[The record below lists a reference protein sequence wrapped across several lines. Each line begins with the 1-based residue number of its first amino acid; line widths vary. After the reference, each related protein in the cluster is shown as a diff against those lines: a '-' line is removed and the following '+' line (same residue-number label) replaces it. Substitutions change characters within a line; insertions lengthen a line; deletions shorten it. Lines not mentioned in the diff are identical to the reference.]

1 MVRVNHHLALA
12 DLVLGDFQTSR
23 SRVAWAPTKRRWL
36 AGSPTFI
43 GPASGQ
49 LIRMQAAVALLRLC
63 SDPLRTQPSLLLCG
77 AEWTSPRV
85 PDGGGRLDSVA
96 STFAEGLR
104 RLRELCAQPP
114 SDDAGARAAHTARTE
129 LLKVLEAAPVPW
141 RRLSQAEGGAERRM
155 IHASTAAPFPGVT
168 ETGVQ

>member
-1 MVRVNHHLALA
+1 MAKGG
-12 DLVLGDFQTSR
+12 VLQWCDAPAGSHRWR
-23 SRVAWAPTKRRWL
+23 SRPPQRHPDTWPGTK
-36 AGSPTFI
+36 
-43 GPASGQ
+43 
-49 LIRMQAAVALLRLC
+49 
-63 SDPLRTQPSLLLCG
+63 PSLLLRS

-85 PDGGGRLDSVA
+85 PNGGRLDSVA

-114 SDDAGARAAHTARTE
+114 SGGASMGARAAHTARTE

>member
-1 MVRVNHHLALA
+1 MGTNDKRW
-12 DLVLGDFQTSR
+12 
-23 SRVAWAPTKRRWL
+23 VA
-36 AGSPTFI
+36 GFPTFI
-43 GPASGQ
+43 GPPSGQ

-63 SDPLRTQPSLLLCG
+63 SDPLRTKPSLLLCG

>member
-1 MVRVNHHLALA
+1 MGTNDKRW
-12 DLVLGDFQTSR
+12 
-23 SRVAWAPTKRRWL
+23 VA
-36 AGSPTFI
+36 GFPTFV
-43 GPASGQ
+43 GPPSGQ

-63 SDPLRTQPSLLLCG
+63 SDPLRTKPSLLLCS
-77 AEWTSPRV
+77 AELTSPRV
-85 PDGGGRLDSVA
+85 PNGGGRLDSVA

-104 RLRELCAQPP
+104 RLRELCAPPP
-114 SDDAGARAAHTARTE
+114 SGGASMGARAAHTARTE

-141 RRLSQAEGGAERRM
+141 RRLSQAEVGAERRM

>member
-1 MVRVNHHLALA
+1 MGTNDKRW
-12 DLVLGDFQTSR
+12 
-23 SRVAWAPTKRRWL
+23 VA
-36 AGSPTFI
+36 GFPTFV

-141 RRLSQAEGGAERRM
+141 RRLSQAEGCAERRM

>member
-1 MVRVNHHLALA
+1 
-12 DLVLGDFQTSR
+12 
-23 SRVAWAPTKRRWL
+23 VA
-36 AGSPTFI
+36 GFPTFI
-43 GPASGQ
+43 GPPSGQ

-63 SDPLRTQPSLLLCG
+63 SDPLRTKPSLLLCS

-85 PDGGGRLDSVA
+85 PNGGGRLDSVA

-114 SDDAGARAAHTARTE
+114 SDGAGARAAHTARTE

-141 RRLSQAEGGAERRM
+141 RRLSQAEGGAKPRM

>member
-1 MVRVNHHLALA
+1 MGTNDKRW
-12 DLVLGDFQTSR
+12 
-23 SRVAWAPTKRRWL
+23 VA
-36 AGSPTFI
+36 GFPTFI

-129 LLKVLEAAPVPW
+129 SFIITHRAV
-141 RRLSQAEGGAERRM
+141 
-155 IHASTAAPFPGVT
+155 FC
-168 ETGVQ
+168 